1 MVVKIPKVVK
11 FALPVVGVILL
22 IFIAIIGAFAGNQVI
37 QQQQQ
42 DNCDTE
48 ETQTASPVSGG
59 KKNKVKGIKVKE
71 YTRGAS

>member
-1 MVVKIPKVVK
+1 M
-11 FALPVVGVILL
+11 
-22 IFIAIIGAFAGNQVI
+22 GAFAGNQVI

-71 YTRGAS
+71 YKITNQKTYIAQIKELSKAIGK

>member
-1 MVVKIPKVVK
+1 MVVKIPKVAK

-22 IFIAIIGAFAGNQVI
+22 IFIAIMGAFAGNQVI

-59 KKNKVKGIKVKE
+59 KKKQ
-71 YTRGAS
+71 S